1 MGKLGNVIRYAS
13 CLTVLFVIISI
24 LSTSA
29 LAGSGAGAGNDVKN
43 GKTFETLQKKELIR
57 EQIQDRNQTQN
68 VTLGQVQLR
77 EGTQERTQLKEQLKV
92 QKSNYQS
99 SRKNFLVIRKQLRS
113 GNYGEEELEI
123 TRSYLNSSIDYM
135 IAHLEK
141 VQYNLEQ
148 SNGNDTEARV
158 TAIEARISQLQ
169 EEKKAIEKA
178 EDLEDFVNA
187 TESVR
192 GVWNNVRNST
202 AVETGQAAGEKID
215 DFVNKSGTIS
225 NKLEKEIG
233 SLNKT
238 GVNTTELEAKLASYN
253 ALMDSARENNEAAKK
268 IYNSENATQEELQ
281 KADGHLQSAL
291 KEIKEANQILKEI
304 FGELEQYRTENASKT
319 RVRDAPGT
327 EFNDT
332 GNANNTGNNTNNNIN
347 NNSSVSGISVNGTEL
362 SPEGE
367 TNTSSGNE
375 SENSSEDG
383 LGN

>member
-1 MGKLGNVIRYAS
+1 MGKFGNVIRYVS
-13 CLTVLFVIISI
+13 CLTILLIITSI
-24 LSTSA
+24 LSTAA
-29 LAGSGAGAGNDVKN
+29 LAGNGAGEGNDARN
-43 GKTFETLQKKELIR
+43 GNTLETIQKKELIT
-57 EQIQDRNQTQN
+57 QKFQDRNQTQN
-68 VTLGQVQLR
+68 GILEQVQLR
-77 EGTQERTQLKEQLKV
+77 EETQERTQLKEQLKI

-99 SRKNFLVIRKQLRS
+99 SRKNFLAIRKQLRS

-123 TRSYLNSSIDYM
+123 TRVYLNSSIDYM

-148 SNGNDTEARV
+148 SNGNGTDTRIA
-158 TAIEARISQLQ
+158 AIEARISQLQ

-178 EDLEDFVNA
+178 EGLEDFANA

-192 GVWNNVRNST
+192 GVWNNAKNRT

-215 DFVNKSGTIS
+215 GFVNKSGAIS

-268 IYNSENATQEELQ
+268 IYNKENATREELL
-281 KADGHLQSAL
+281 KADNHLQSAL
-291 KEIKEANQILKEI
+291 NEIKEANQVLKEI

-319 RVRDAPGT
+319 RIRDVPGA
-327 EFNDT
+327 ELNDI
-332 GNANNTGNNTNNNIN
+332 GNTNNTNTNTD
-347 NNSSVSGISVNGTEL
+347 NSSSVGGTSVNGTEL

-367 TNTSSGNE
+367 TNTRSGNE
-375 SENSSEDG
+375 SENFSEDG
-383 LGN
+383 LVN